1 MKWKFDKDRPI
12 YLQIMDKL
20 KMEII
25 SGKYQ
30 PNEKFPT
37 VRELAVIASV
47 NPNTMQKALQGLE
60 QEGYLI
66 TNRTSGRVVTD
77 DTNILDHGKKDEVE
91 EKLRVFLED
100 MKKLGYE
107 KKEIIELIK
116 GDK

>member
-1 MKWKFDKDRPI
+1 MKWEFEKDRPI

-20 KMEII
+20 KLEII
-25 SGKYQ
+25 SGKYK

-37 VRELAVIASV
+37 VRELAVTASV

-66 TNRTSGRVVTD
+66 TNRTNGRVVTD
-77 DTNILDHGKKDEVE
+77 DVDKLEFRKKDEVE
-91 EKLRVFLED
+91 VKVKVFLED

-107 KKEIIELIK
+107 IEEVVKLIEGEK
-116 GDK
+116 